1 VISVLVLVPLS
12 AFLADSDIP
21 GINFIKDNQKYIEHV
36 LQDVLREH
44 SWTENS
50 YDEIMTSFREYWPT
64 VALVLASIAAISATA
79 SVMLILGVRCK
90 IRCLMIPFLVLTML
104 DIIFAGAGG
113 IIIVVALFYSTL
125 IPGIVSAIVYVIIAI
140 LSLFFWA
147 VVLAAYKIIGS
158 EEYEYS
164 PAPTKGPEYY
174 PSAPQQFDMRD
185 YSRDY
190 SHSNNSNHH
199 YN

>member
-1 VISVLVLVPLS
+1 MIPLF

-21 GINFIKDNQKYIEHV
+21 GLNFVKENQKHIEMV
-36 LQDVLREH
+36 LEDVLREH
-44 SWTENS
+44 SWTSQN
-50 YDEIMTSFREYWPT
+50 YNEIMDNYRQWWPT
-64 VALVLASIAAISATA
+64 VALVFASILAISATA
-79 SVMLILGVRCK
+79 SVMLVLGVRCQ
-90 IRCLMIPFLVLTML
+90 IRCLMIPFLVLSML

-113 IIIVVALFYSTL
+113 IIIVVALFYSSL
-125 IPGIVSAIVYVIIAI
+125 IPGIVSAVVYIIIAI

-147 VVLAAYKIIGS
+147 VILAAYKIIGS

-174 PSAPQQFDMRD
+174 PSAPQQFDMGE

-190 SHSNNSNHH
+190 SNHRNHH
-199 YN
+199 YT